1 MGKSRKS
8 GSMEADE
15 QKMEKGEEFESK
27 AFESMEKDFQ
37 EVLAEL
43 SGNDNLDY
51 FRHEYEKL
59 HRALKK
65 SHGTRITNL
74 ILTLKVDLP

>member
-1 MGKSRKS
+1 
-8 GSMEADE
+8 
-15 QKMEKGEEFESK
+15 MEKGEEFESK
-27 AFESMEKDFQ
+27 AFETMEKDFQ

-65 SHGTRITNL
+65 SHGTSQFPHTR
-74 ILTLKVDLP
+74 TLATFTVFDSSIV